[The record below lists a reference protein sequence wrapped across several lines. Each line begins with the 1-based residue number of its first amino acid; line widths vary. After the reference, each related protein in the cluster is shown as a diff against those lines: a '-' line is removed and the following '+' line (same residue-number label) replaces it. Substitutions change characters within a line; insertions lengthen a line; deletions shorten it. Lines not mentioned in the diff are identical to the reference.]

1 MSISEII
8 QSNPKVSIVIISF
21 LVTLL
26 MTSIRYFVTD
36 RRLMRDIKE
45 KQKFVREE
53 MKKHRD
59 NPDKMMELNKQLME
73 HLPAQMKQIFKLMIV
88 TMIPILIIFSW
99 MRNTFAATAIATSWI
114 WWYFVASIVF
124 GIALGKLFKLD

>member
-8 QSNPKVSIVIISF
+8 QTNPKISIIIISF

-36 RRLMRDIKE
+36 RKLMRDIKD

-59 NPDKMMELNKQLME
+59 NPDKMIELNKQLME
-73 HLPAQMKQIFKLMIV
+73 HFPAQMKQTFKLMII
-88 TMIPILIIFSW
+88 TMIPVLIIFSW
-99 MRNTFAATAIATSWI
+99 MRNAFAVTEIATSWI
-114 WWYFVASIVF
+114 WWYIVASIVF
-124 GIALGKLFKLD
+124 GIILGKLFKLD